1 MFAKIISMLE
11 KLFNSDAEV
20 GIYLGDVREL
30 TQGGPDGQWSDGNS
44 PSNSFRFKK

>member
-1 MFAKIISMLE
+1 MLAKLLKTFLTYFYSESE
-11 KLFNSDAEV
+11 K
-20 GIYLGDVREL
+20 GTYLGDVRKL

>member
-1 MFAKIISMLE
+1 MLA
-11 KLFNSDAEV
+11 KLFKIFLTYSNTGSEK
-20 GIYLGDVREL
+20 GTYLGDVRKL